1 MYPSNT
7 ILYATAIKVGTND
20 SGRAESDC
28 LTRSFKHF
36 KVSNL
41 QYLQISCL
49 QLIIFLP
56 TPLQEHNLKLSLSS
70 NLLEIL
76 SYEKH
81 MRLHGMCKTSTR
93 IFMCMHKQPDG
104 TGLPLESCAKRNQ
117 MRFNEA
123 GY

>member
-7 ILYATAIKVGTND
+7 ILYATAIK
-20 SGRAESDC
+20 
-28 LTRSFKHF
+28 
-36 KVSNL
+36 
-41 QYLQISCL
+41 YLQISCL

-104 TGLPLESCAKRNQ
+104 TGLVASVYVIVVIVFDETSSPFLIPTCEPLESCAKRNQ

-123 GY
+123 GN